1 MDTLQEENNNNYTDI
16 VLEEGK
22 MVRLIGTAHVSKE
35 SAEFVQKTILE
46 ENPDTVCVELCDKR
60 LESIEDKDRWR
71 NMDIIKIIRE
81 KKASLLFINL
91 ILAAFQKRIA
101 KKFDIQPGQEM
112 INAVF
117 AAKETDAV
125 IVPADRDIQITLSRI
140 WRGMGFFKK
149 VKLIFQLIF
158 SIGASDDITE
168 EEIEKM
174 KQEDMLQ
181 SILSDVKKSHPE
193 IEKILIDERDMYLAE
208 KIKNAPGENI
218 IAVVGAGH
226 VPGIKRYIAD
236 NSGKSC
242 EELNFL
248 PPAGKTGKILKWL
261 IPAVVLG
268 LLVTGFL
275 MGGKSA
281 GADMIWF
288 WIAANG
294 IFAGIGAIAALAH
307 PYTII
312 SAILAAPLTSLNP
325 MIAAGWVSGL
335 VEAFARKP
343 KVKDFE
349 AISEDILSIKGF
361 WKNSVIRILL
371 VVVFTNIG
379 STLGTMAALPLML
392 KVIN

>member
-1 MDTLQEENNNNYTDI
+1 MENPGQEENQNVDKI
-16 VLEEGK
+16 LIDGK
-22 MVRLIGTAHVSKE
+22 TVKLIGTAHVSKE
-35 SAEFVQKTILE
+35 SAEFVEKIILE
-46 ENPDTVCVELCDKR
+46 EKPDTVCVELCNTR
-60 LESIEDKDRWR
+60 LESIKDKDKWR

-81 KKASLLFINL
+81 KKALLLFINL
-91 ILAAFQKRIA
+91 ILASFQKRIA

-112 INAVF
+112 LNAVNS
-117 AAKETDAV
+117 AEEVDAV
-125 IVPADRDIQITLSRI
+125 IVPADRDIQITLSRV

-149 VKLIFQLIF
+149 LKLIFQLLL
-158 SIGASDDITE
+158 SLGASDNITE

-174 KQEDMLQ
+174 KQEDILK
-181 SILSDVKKSHPE
+181 SILTDVKKSHPE
-193 IEKILIDERDMYLAE
+193 IESTLIDERDMYLAE
-208 KIKNAPGENI
+208 KIRRAPGENI

-226 VPGIKRYIAD
+226 VPGIKNYIDD
-236 NSGKSC
+236 NSGKSI
-242 EELNFL
+242 EELNIV
-248 PPAGKTGKILKWL
+248 PPAGNIGKLMKWALPAIVLILFG
-261 IPAVVLG
+261 I
-268 LLVTGFL
+268 GFA
-275 MGGKSA
+275 MGGKDA

-294 IFAGIGAIAALAH
+294 IFAGIGAIVALAH

-335 VEAFARKP
+335 VEAFSRKP

-361 WKNSVIRILL
+361 WRNSVIRILL

-379 STLGTMAALPLML
+379 STIGTMAALPLML
-392 KVIN
+392 KVLN